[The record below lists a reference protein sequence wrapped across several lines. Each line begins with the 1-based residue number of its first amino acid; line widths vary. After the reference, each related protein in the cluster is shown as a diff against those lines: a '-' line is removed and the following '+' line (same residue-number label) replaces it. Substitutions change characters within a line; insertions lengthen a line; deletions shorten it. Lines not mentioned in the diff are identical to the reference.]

1 MYARSGGAT
10 VSTFVGHNKRG
21 NKTNGKVEVIKGRS
35 RNGKR
40 WSQRNPASPIY
51 SVDLERY
58 SKLNKNL
65 VQEINSN
72 SEKIQNLKKSL
83 DDLGLSLEVVNEKDY
98 STKSEVP
105 VVKVFDKNARAK
117 DQLKEQ
123 NEDILD
129 REIGPDSDPDFDI
142 PEELFADVRAKA
154 ETEQVK
160 KQSAKEFIEKELIA
174 KIPELKY
181 LSNYEG
187 DTLDEQIKS
196 VFKEMNAVNKRI
208 YNAYDSFMV
217 MYGDRFRK
225 FRFRFENR
233 DPLMNAA
240 VVKQRAADLLSALS
254 ESPLAS
260 KYTDALTRL
269 GYQDTAEGL
278 ASMKADDWGMTFSLN
293 GKSLEPLAAV
303 IEYLRITNGTKSAQ
317 NVAKDY
323 LRDTGVVLQSNS
335 EFFPI
340 GKVYVPYNMNG
351 SGDNFMDFEP
361 AVDVLPYAN
370 ALDRVYG
377 FIQNNILPEINNNRV
392 VLRVSASNKE
402 FNSLYRS
409 LNPKKT
415 DTSRTL
421 GFNSYATVLDP
432 NVPRTDISGRQ
443 TIIGINDEVA
453 KKAKPDFGTNPIEET
468 IFHELGHLIHNTM
481 GTDWGT
487 NVNTSQN
494 PKTLA
499 YRKAKRETITEYG
512 KKSYSEHFAESFS
525 KLLAKDDASSEFL
538 KFINET
544 VGIKPFN
551 IDDYFSLQSFKDFPD
566 SYKEWMNEE
575 ADLNDWS
582 IDTGSPEYSH
592 HFSSDAR
599 DRLPAA
605 QIVKFRDPV
614 FTKVDGKVYTP
625 DRQVAGRFQ
634 RFLKRDEDGKLYVVH
649 DLLKLEPEFTG
660 QGFGTDFTRA
670 AEDFYRSQGYDRI
683 ETLAGLTNGPYMWAL
698 MGFKFKLDREKTVA
712 GLDTRRTSEYIR
724 IYLKNKKELDE
735 IYPDDPDSVSYYRV
749 LDIDKQR
756 KVVAMLAEEL
766 TDFSEINRFMKE
778 MKVNGWIVDEELY
791 ESFKNVVSKHEDGT
805 LEPFDIANLGRKKK
819 REGRD
824 YSSIGRSLMM
834 QNPFAGV
841 KYLNPETEPKKPESK
856 EEVQAPEPEPVEIRP
871 PAFPE
876 QQQQEEDVD
885 MDLKELV
892 EDMDLKEIV
901 DENQEEQTYSSKD
914 SKDAMTKVLGK
925 LQEALEGGFTNRPW
939 RKPFKEGEQFITG
952 GSGLPRNPATKH
964 IYRGTNAFALS
975 IIGRMMG
982 FKDNRWVT
990 YKQAQNLGGQVP
1002 KGVKAPAFVLVP
1014 FTKPIYKDKNGNPY
1028 VDKDG
1033 KPAPRSFVY
1042 FGSAAVWNVEQIE
1055 GLSLDDDKITTA
1067 DFTPLEAQDFVL
1079 ERYTKSME
1087 NRGLEAPKINYTYV
1101 GMYGNHAMGD
1111 TSPNWNPASDAVTLP
1126 TEAQF
1131 NSPEEWFETLMHELV
1146 HSTGHVNRLDR
1157 TEITNA
1163 YATNKAARGL
1173 EELIA
1178 EMGAAILGEM
1188 FGVNYDFE
1196 NTTAYVESWQKA
1208 ISEIDL
1214 SSLQKAST
1222 LAQQAVDYLLG
1233 VDIGDWSPIEGYSV
1247 GGSKPK
1253 KNATEEE

>member
-1 MYARSGGAT
+1 MG
-10 VSTFVGHNKRG
+10 
-21 NKTNGKVEVIKGRS
+21 
-35 RNGKR
+35 
-40 WSQRNPASPIY
+40 
-51 SVDLERY
+51 
-58 SKLNKNL
+58 
-65 VQEINSN
+65 
-72 SEKIQNLKKSL
+72 
-83 DDLGLSLEVVNEKDY
+83 VVN
-98 STKSEVP
+98 KS
-105 VVKVFDKNARAK
+105 
-117 DQLKEQ
+117 
-123 NEDILD
+123 
-129 REIGPDSDPDFDI
+129 
-142 PEELFADVRAKA
+142 
-154 ETEQVK
+154 
-160 KQSAKEFIEKELIA
+160 
-174 KIPELKY
+174 
-181 LSNYEG
+181 
-187 DTLDEQIKS
+187 
-196 VFKEMNAVNKRI
+196 I
-208 YNAYDSFMV
+208 YDAYDSFMV
-217 MYGDRFRK
+217 MHGGSFRK
-225 FRFRFENR
+225 FRYRFDNR
-233 DPLMNAA
+233 DPFMNAA
-240 VVKQRAADLLSALS
+240 LVKQRAADLMEALS

-260 KYTDALTRL
+260 KYTDALIQL
-269 GYQDTAEGL
+269 GFRETSDGL
-278 ASMKADDWGMTFSLN
+278 EAMKLNDWGVTFSLN

-317 NVAKDY
+317 NVAKEY
-323 LRDTGVVLQSNS
+323 LRETGVVLESTS

-340 GKVYVPYNMNG
+340 GKIHIPYEMQG
-351 SGDNFMDFEP
+351 SGGNFMDYNA
-361 AVDVLPYAN
+361 AVDVEPYAN
-370 ALDRVYG
+370 ALNKISE
-377 FIQNNILPEINNNRV
+377 FLESNILPNINNQRV
-392 VLRVSASNKE
+392 TLRVSPSNKE
-402 FNSLYRS
+402 FNSLYRG
-409 LNPKKT
+409 LNPRKT

-421 GFNSYATVLDP
+421 GFNSYVTVLDP

-468 IFHELGHLIHNTM
+468 LFHELGHLMHNTM

-499 YRKAKRETITEYG
+499 YKKAKRDVITEYG

-525 KLLAKDDASSEFL
+525 KLIAKKEASPEFL

-551 IDDYFSLQSFKDFPD
+551 AEEFFSIEAFRTFRD
-566 SYKEWMNEE
+566 SYQKWMTEN

-582 IDTGSPEYSH
+582 VEVNTVE
-592 HFSSDAR
+592 SSNLLNEGGER
-599 DRLPAA
+599 MPAA
-605 QIVKFRDPV
+605 ELALRSRYDQI
-614 FTKVDGKVYTP
+614 FTMFEGKVYTP
-625 DRQVAGRFQ
+625 DRKYAGRFK
-634 RFLKRDEDGKLYVVH
+634 RLLRRDENGRLYVSH
-649 DLLKLEPEFTG
+649 DLLKLESEFTG
-660 QGFGTDFTRA
+660 QGFGTDFTKA
-670 AEDFYRSQGYDRI
+670 AENFYRSMGYDRI
-683 ETLAGLTNGPYMWAL
+683 ETMAGLDNGPYMWAL
-698 MGFKFKLDREKTVA
+698 MGFKFQLDSQKTIT
-712 GLDTRRTSEYIR
+712 GLDVRRTSEYIR
-724 IYLKNKKELDE
+724 VYLKNKKELDE
-735 IYPDDPDSVSYYRV
+735 MYPDDPEARLYGQAIGIENQVKLRSILV
-749 LDIDKQR
+749 
-756 KVVAMLAEEL
+756 EEL
-766 TDFSEINRFMKE
+766 IDWSEINQFMKE
-778 MKVNGWIVDEELY
+778 MKANGWAVDEELY
-791 ESFKNVVSKHEDGT
+791 ESFKKVVSKHEDGT
-805 LEPFDIANLGRKKK
+805 LEPFDVANLGRKNK
-819 REGRD
+819 REGKE
-824 YSSIGRSLMM
+824 YSSIGRYLMM
-834 QNPFAGV
+834 KNPFAGV
-841 KYLNPETEPKKPESK
+841 KYLNPETEPKKPEPK

-876 QQQQEEDVD
+876 QQEEEDVD

-1101 GMYGNHAMGD
+1101 GQYGNHAMGD